1 MEKQSIG
8 LGLSAPGAGPETA
21 GRHWWQ
27 AAPVYGACYGFYV
40 LVLALEFGVF
50 VAWRWA
56 MLGVIG
62 VFMPEGDWSSFVYMA
77 ITALLGL
84 ALFILAMAA
93 EPYLHNGVRR
103 HQLVRRFARL
113 AVPLAVAGVAG
124 MLLSTLVS
132 AFLLSTR

>member
-1 MEKQSIG
+1 M
-8 LGLSAPGAGPETA
+8 
-21 GRHWWQ
+21 
-27 AAPVYGACYGFYV
+27 YGACYGFYA

-56 MLGVIG
+56 MLGLIG
-62 VFMPEGDWSSFVYMA
+62 AFMPESEWSSFVYML

-84 ALFILAMAA
+84 GLFILAMAA

-113 AVPLAVAGVAG
+113 AVPLAIAGVAG
-124 MLLSTLVS
+124 MLLSALVT
-132 AFLLSTR
+132 AFMLQPY

>member
-8 LGLSAPGAGPETA
+8 LGLSVPGAGPETA
-21 GRHWWQ
+21 PRHWWQ
-27 AAPVYGACYGFYV
+27 AVPVYGACYGFYA

-56 MLGVIG
+56 MLGLIG
-62 VFMPEGDWSSFVYMA
+62 AFIPESEWSSFVYM
-77 ITALLGL
+77 IVTALLGL
-84 ALFILAMAA
+84 GLFILAMAA

-103 HQLVRRFARL
+103 HQLLRRFARL
-113 AVPLAVAGVAG
+113 AIPLAIAGIVG

-132 AFLLSTR
+132 VTML